1 MELMI
6 KWSKFLIFAII
17 VIALATLVGTG
28 TGKVTQNITLGLDL
42 QGGFEIL
49 YEVKPIDSK
58 QKVTPELLKATAS
71 MIEKRVNIGG
81 VAEPD
86 ISVEGKNR
94 IRVKL
99 AGVKDQDRM
108 RELIGKQA
116 YLTFRDES
124 GKILMDGRDL
134 APNGAGVGYDEL
146 NRPVVTLEF
155 ADAQKFENI
164 TREYLG
170 RNVAIF
176 LDDKMLTNPVIQ
188 TVIAGGKAQIDGQ
201 RTVEEA
207 KELADIL
214 NAGALPTKLTELS
227 ANAVGATLGEQALHK
242 TIIAGYLG
250 GAAIFLF
257 MLLYY
262 RMPGMIANITLIG
275 FVFFCLVV
283 LDWMNATLTLP
294 GIAGLILAVGMAV
307 DANIITYER
316 IKEEIRA
323 GKTVLSAFRA
333 GERRSL
339 ITIIDAHVT
348 TLIACA
354 VLFYFGTSSIQG
366 FAVVLAM
373 TIIISLITNVFG
385 SRLLLWLLLK
395 ANMFKKPFWY
405 GVKES
410 EIGEL

>member
-1 MELMI
+1 MI

-49 YEVKPIDSK
+49 YEVKPIDTK

>member
-1 MELMI
+1 MI